1 MKLTL
6 PVDLAPDPEQH
17 ATLVATMNRFNL
29 ACNDIAREAH
39 SRRCANKVALQKILY
54 YRIRTEF
61 GLSSQLTI
69 RAIAKAVNAYKRDKS
84 KLPTFRL
91 DGGITYDERILSWKG
106 LEHVSLLTLGGRV
119 LVPVRFGEYQRARL
133 DRRRGQA
140 DLVLRDGKFVLLV
153 TLDVPEPPV
162 SGGPDVLGVDFG
174 IVNLATDS
182 EGTNYSGA
190 VLTDKRLTY
199 EHRRRNLQ
207 RNGSRSAKRKLKTL
221 KGKQSRFQADTNHC
235 ISKAIVGQAKDTG
248 RNIALEDL
256 EGIRERIR
264 LRRRQRSQH
273 GNWAYHQLRA
283 FIEYKGRLAGV
294 QVVTVDP
301 RNTSRTCPDCSHIAK
316 GNRPNRDTFHCVKCG
331 LAGPADVIAARNIRA
346 RALATVP
353 MVAAFLAS
361 GNLPAS
367 NVVPST

>member
-1 MKLTL
+1 MKLIL
-6 PVDLAPDPEQH
+6 AVDLVPDSDQY

-39 SRRCANKVALQKILY
+39 ARRCANKVVLQKVLY
-54 YRIRTEF
+54 YRIREEF

-69 RAIAKAVNAYKRDKS
+69 RAIAKVVEAYKRDKS
-84 KLPTFRL
+84 QLPIFRL
-91 DGGITYDERILSWKG
+91 DGGITYDDRILSWKG
-106 LEHVSLLTLGGRV
+106 LERVSLLTLDGRV
-119 LVPVRFGEYQRARL
+119 LVPIRFGAYQRARL
-133 DRRRGQA
+133 DRRQGQA
-140 DLVLRDGKFVLLV
+140 DLVLRNGRFVLLV
-153 TLDVPEPPV
+153 TLDVPEPPIN
-162 SGGPDVLGVDFG
+162 DTADMLGVDFG

-182 EGTNYSGA
+182 DGTNYSGA
-190 VLTDKRLTY
+190 VLTDKRLSY

-207 RNGSRSAKRKLKTL
+207 RNGSRSAKRKLRGL
-221 KGKQSRFQADTNHC
+221 RGKQARFQADTNHC

-256 EGIRERIR
+256 KGIRERIR

-273 GNWAYHQLRA
+273 ANWGYGQLRA
-283 FIEYKGRLAGV
+283 FIEYKGRAVGV
-294 QVVTVDP
+294 GVVTVDP

-316 GNRPNRDTFHCVKCG
+316 ANRLNRDSFHCVKCG

-353 MVAAFLAS
+353 MVAAS
-361 GNLPAS
+361 C
-367 NVVPST
+367 